1 MMEHKRNRF
10 RTLLYRAAHY
20 LCVCRCI
27 ACGEVIG
34 ENEVFCEDCAEEYR
48 AAKLSECG
56 KCGRSLCSCLCADT
70 AFERS
75 IIHKHIKLYRYLSD
89 DYEAVGNRILYR
101 FKKNDIS
108 TCFRFLGDELAKTT
122 AALLPLDDSYII
134 TFMPRTPNRVLEYG
148 FDQSERIARELGD
161 ALGLPLCKALKRST
175 RAKPQKQLH
184 TAAER
189 TRNTEKSL
197 FLRKGMHEKLA
208 GKRILLV
215 DDVVTS
221 GASMRTAAKLLHDA
235 GAREIIAV
243 SVAVVTRTRNLAL
256 EAKENSRLPFYMR

>member
-1 MMEHKRNRF
+1 MREDKRSRF
-10 RTLLYRAAHY
+10 RTFLYRAAHY

-34 ENEVFCEDCAEEYR
+34 ENEVFCEDCADEYR

-56 KCGRSLCSCLCADT
+56 ICGRSLCSCLCADT
-70 AFERS
+70 AFDRS
-75 IIHKHIKLYRYLSD
+75 IIHKHIKLYRYISD

-108 TCFRFLGDELAKTT
+108 TCFRFLGDELADTVEK
-122 AALLPLDDSYII
+122 LLPLDGDFTV

-148 FDQSERIARELGD
+148 FDQSERIAKELSD
-161 ALGLPLCKALKRST
+161 ALGLPMIKVLKRSM
-175 RAKPQKQLH
+175 RAKTQKALH
-184 TAAER
+184 TAIAR
-189 TRNTEKSL
+189 TKNTEKSL
-197 FLRKGMHEKLA
+197 FLRKGAEKKLA
-208 GKRILLV
+208 DKRILLV

-221 GASMRTAAKLLHDA
+221 GASMRTAAKLLKDA
-235 GAREIIAV
+235 GAKEIIAV

>member
-1 MMEHKRNRF
+1 MSENKRSPF

-20 LCVCRCI
+20 LSVCRCI

-34 ENEVFCEDCAEEYR
+34 ENEVFCEDCADEYR

-56 KCGRSLCSCLCADT
+56 ICTRSLCNCLCADT
-70 AFERS
+70 AFDRS

-101 FKKNDIS
+101 FKKNDIN
-108 TCFRFLGDELAKTT
+108 TCFRFLGDELART
-122 AALLPLDDSYII
+122 ASTLLSLDENYVV
-134 TFMPRTPNRVLEYG
+134 TFVPRTPDRVLEYG
-148 FDQSERIARELGD
+148 FDQSERLAKEMSD
-161 ALGLPLCKALKRST
+161 ALGLSLVKTLKRSW
-175 RAKPQKQLH
+175 RAKPQKALRS
-184 TAAER
+184 AAAR
-189 TRNTEKSL
+189 TKNTEESL
-197 FLRKGMHEKLA
+197 FLRCGAEKRLS

-221 GASMRTAAKLLHDA
+221 GASMRAAAKLLRSA
-235 GAREIIAV
+235 GASEIIAV

-256 EAKENSRLPFYMR
+256 EAKENTRLPFYMR